1 MKIPHGPHGVL
12 MLSSCCCRVLET
24 AAGGGQ
30 NFTGALPTFAKIK
43 NKSSAYRRLKHGCS
57 LFLRALPRAM
67 TTAAGLVPG
76 KGGRHRTQEKE
87 LEALLA
93 YIFTIYVYILPLS
106 PTYVS
111 ISTNLFVFLCLSSS
125 LFVILPLSLSL
136 RRSALHRPL
145 PLPYPIP
152 WVGPQT
158 WDWALVG

>member
-1 MKIPHGPHGVL
+1 MVL

-43 NKSSAYRRLKHGCS
+43 SKSNVYRRLKHGCS

-67 TTAAGLVPG
+67 STAAGLVPG

-106 PTYVS
+106 PTF
-111 ISTNLFVFLCLSSS
+111 LFLQMCLSFCACPVLCS
-125 LFVILPLSLSL
+125 LFSLSLSL
-136 RRSALHRPL
+136 YAGLLST
-145 PLPYPIP
+145 
-152 WVGPQT
+152 GPSRFPTQS
-158 WDWALVG
+158 LG